1 MAFARNWRHAWV
13 SETPE
18 RVSIREIPSLNSV
31 FSEAFTERYRKD
43 GMVGV
48 RVPHLN
54 PAVWKFAITD
64 AEDGAMVWRN
74 ARDGVAAFN
83 MVHRSGVE
91 GWMGPL
97 AVHPDYQGQGIG
109 KMIVNT
115 GVEWLKKHGATV
127 IGLETMPRTMDNV
140 GFYSSLGFTP
150 GHLTVTVTLDTARS
164 GIQSTLMSSL
174 SVHERELALRQCR
187 QMLQQL
193 IPGYDYTREI
203 VLTAHHE
210 LGDTVFV
217 RKGSGNEIVSFAIC
231 HSVPLVEGR
240 ATEEMRV
247 LKMVARTEADFD
259 HLVTQL
265 CAHARAKAGRRV
277 AIRVQGHYGDVYRR
291 LMARGAR
298 VRWTDLRMSLHEYAE
313 SRPADGGIVLSN
325 WEI

>member
-18 RVSIREIPSLNSV
+18 RVSVREIPTLNAV

-64 AEDGAMVWRN
+64 AEEGAMIWRN
-74 ARDGVAAFN
+74 ARDGIAAFN

-97 AVHPDYQGQGIG
+97 AVHPDYQGQGVG
-109 KMIVNT
+109 KMIVNS
-115 GVEWLKKHGATV
+115 GVEWLKKKGAKV

-140 GFYSSLGFTP
+140 GFYSTLGFIP
-150 GHLTVTVTLDTARS
+150 GHLTVTVTLEAARAGLQGIPMS
-164 GIQSTLMSSL
+164 GLNP
-174 SVHERELALRQCR
+174 HERELALRECR
-187 QMLQQL
+187 MMLDQL
-193 IPGYDYTREI
+193 APGYDYTREI
-203 VLTAHHE
+203 VLTTQHQ
-210 LGDTVFV
+210 LGETLFM
-217 RKGSGNEIVSFAIC
+217 RKANEVVSFAIC
-231 HSVPLVEGR
+231 HSAPLVEGR

-247 LKMVARTEADFD
+247 LKMVAKSEADFD
-259 HLVTQL
+259 ALVTQL
-265 CAHARAKAGRRV
+265 CAHARVKGARRV
-277 AIRVQGHYGDVYRR
+277 AIRVQGHYSDVYRR
-291 LMARGAR
+291 LMTRGAR
-298 VRWTDLRMSLHEYAE
+298 VRWTDLRMAVHEFAE
-313 SRPADGGIVLSN
+313 SRPANGGIVLSN

>member
-1 MAFARNWRHAWV
+1 MAFVRNWRHAWV
-13 SETPE
+13 AETPE
-18 RVSIREIPSLNSV
+18 RVSVREILALNAV

-64 AEDGAMVWRN
+64 AEDGAMIWRN
-74 ARDGVAAFN
+74 ARDGIAAFN

-109 KMIVNT
+109 KMVVSS
-115 GVEWLKKHGATV
+115 GVDWLKKAGARV

-140 GFYSSLGFTP
+140 GFYSTLGFTP
-150 GHLTVTVTLDTARS
+150 GHLTVTVTLEAARAGLQATA
-164 GIQSTLMSSL
+164 MSAL
-174 SVHERELALRQCR
+174 NPHERELALRQCR
-187 QMLQQL
+187 QLL
-193 IPGYDYTREI
+193 DKLAPGYDYTREI
-203 VLTAHHE
+203 ILTAQHQ
-210 LGDTVFV
+210 LGDTLFM
-217 RKGSGNEIVSFAIC
+217 REGNEILSFAVC

-247 LKMVARTEADFD
+247 LKMVAATEGDFD

-265 CAHARAKAGRRV
+265 SAHARVKGSKRV
-277 AIRVQGHYGDVYRR
+277 AIRVQGQYSDVYRR
-291 LMARGAR
+291 LVARGAR
-298 VRWTDLRMSLHEYAE
+298 VRWTDLRMSLHDYAE
-313 SRPADGGIVLSN
+313 SRPGGGGIVLSN

>member
-13 SETPE
+13 ADAPE
-18 RVSIREIPSLNSV
+18 RVSIREIASLNAV

-54 PAVWKFAITD
+54 PAVWKFAIAD
-64 AEDGAMVWRN
+64 AEEGAMIWRN
-74 ARDGVAAFN
+74 ARDGIAAFN

-109 KMIVNT
+109 KMVVST
-115 GVEWLKKHGATV
+115 GVEWLKQRGARV

-140 GFYSSLGFTP
+140 GFYSALGFVP
-150 GHLTVTVTLDTARS
+150 GYLTVTVTLEAARA
-164 GIQSTLMSSL
+164 GIQATTIASL
-174 SVHERELALRQCR
+174 NPHERELALRQCR
-187 QMLQQL
+187 AMLEQL
-193 IPGYDYTREI
+193 APGYDYTREI
-203 VLTAHHE
+203 VLTEQHD
-210 LGDTVFV
+210 LGDTLFV
-217 RKGSGNEIVSFAIC
+217 RKGFDVLSFAVC

-247 LKMVARTEADFD
+247 LKMVAKTEADFD

-265 CAHARAKAGRRV
+265 CAHARVRGARRV
-277 AIRVQGHYGDVYRR
+277 AIRVQGQYGGIYRR
-291 LMARGAR
+291 LIARGAR
-298 VRWTDLRMSLHEYAE
+298 VRWTDLRMAAHDHAE
-313 SRPADGGIVLSN
+313 SKPADGGIVLSN

>member
-13 SETPE
+13 AETPE
-18 RVSIREIPSLNSV
+18 RVSIREIPSLNAV

-64 AEDGAMVWRN
+64 AEDGAMIWRN
-74 ARDGVAAFN
+74 ARDGIAAFN

-97 AVHPDYQGQGIG
+97 AVHPDCQAQGIG
-109 KMIVNT
+109 KMIVSS
-115 GVEWLKKHGATV
+115 GVEWLKKNGAKV

-140 GFYSSLGFTP
+140 GFYSALGFAP
-150 GHLTVTVTLDTARS
+150 GHLTVTVTLEAAR
-164 GIQSTLMSSL
+164 GGLQAIGMSAL
-174 SVHERELALRQCR
+174 SPHERELAIRQCGYLLEE
-187 QMLQQL
+187 MA
-193 IPGYDYTREI
+193 PGYDYTREI
-203 VLTAHHE
+203 VLTAQHQ
-210 LGDTVFV
+210 LGDTLFV
-217 RKGSGNEIVSFAIC
+217 RKGNDVQSFAIC

-265 CAHARAKAGRRV
+265 CAHARVKGSKRV
-277 AIRVQGHYGDVYRR
+277 AIRVQGQYSDIYRR
-291 LMARGAR
+291 LIARGAR
-298 VRWTDLRMSLHEYAE
+298 VRWTDLRMSLHDYAE
-313 SRPADGGIVLSN
+313 ARPFNGGIVLSN

>member
-13 SETPE
+13 AETPE
-18 RVSIREIPSLNSV
+18 RVSLREIPSLNGV

-64 AEDGAMVWRN
+64 AEDGAMIWRN
-74 ARDGVAAFN
+74 ARDGIAAFN

-97 AVHPDYQGQGIG
+97 AVHPDCQAQGIG
-109 KMIVNT
+109 KMIVSS
-115 GVEWLKKHGATV
+115 GVEWLKKHGAKV

-140 GFYSSLGFTP
+140 GFYSALGFAP
-150 GHLTVTVTLDTARS
+150 GHLTVTVTLEAAR
-164 GIQSTLMSSL
+164 GGLQAIGMSAL
-174 SVHERELALRQCR
+174 NPHERELAIRQCGHLLE
-187 QMLQQL
+187 QMA
-193 IPGYDYTREI
+193 PGYDYTREI
-203 VLTAHHE
+203 VLTAQHE
-210 LGDTVFV
+210 LGETVFV
-217 RKGSGNEIVSFAIC
+217 RNGSDVQSFAIC

-265 CAHARAKAGRRV
+265 CAHARVRGSKRV
-277 AIRVQGHYGDVYRR
+277 AIRVQGQYSDVYRR
-291 LMARGAR
+291 LIARGAR
-298 VRWTDLRMSLHEYAE
+298 VRWTDLRMSLHGYAE
-313 SRPADGGIVLSN
+313 SRPENGGIVLSN

>member
-1 MAFARNWRHAWV
+1 MAFVRNWRHAWV
-13 SETPE
+13 AETPE
-18 RVSIREIPSLNSV
+18 RVSIQEIASLNGV
-31 FSEAFTERYRKD
+31 FSDAFTDRYRKD

-64 AEDGAMVWRN
+64 AEEGAMIWRN
-74 ARDGVAAFN
+74 ARDGIAAFN

-109 KMIVNT
+109 KIIVSS
-115 GVEWLKKHGATV
+115 GIEWLKKNGAKV

-140 GFYSSLGFTP
+140 GFYSTLGFAP
-150 GHLTVTVTLDTARS
+150 GHLTVTVTLEAARAGLQATA
-164 GIQSTLMSSL
+164 MSAL
-174 SVHERELALRQCR
+174 NPHERELALRQCHT
-187 QMLQQL
+187 LLDQL
-193 IPGYDYTREI
+193 MSGYDYTREI
-203 VLTAHHE
+203 ILTAQHQ
-210 LGDTVFV
+210 LGDTLFV
-217 RKGSGNEIVSFAIC
+217 RKGNEVMSFAVC
-231 HSVPLVEGR
+231 HGVPLVEGR

-259 HLVTQL
+259 QLVTQL
-265 CAHARAKAGRRV
+265 CAHARGKTSRRV
-277 AIRVQGHYGDVYRR
+277 AIRVQGQYGDVYRR

-298 VRWTDLRMSLHEYAE
+298 VRWTDLRMSLNGYAE
-313 SRPADGGIVLSN
+313 SRPAGGGVVLSN

>member
-13 SETPE
+13 AESPE
-18 RVSIREIPSLNSV
+18 RVSVREISSLNAV

-64 AEDGAMVWRN
+64 AEEGAMIWRN
-74 ARDGVAAFN
+74 ARDGIAAFN

-109 KMIVNT
+109 KMIVSS
-115 GVEWLKKHGATV
+115 GVEWLKQKGARV

-140 GFYSSLGFTP
+140 GFYSTLGFVP
-150 GHLTVTVTLDTARS
+150 GHLTVTVTLEAARA
-164 GIQSTLMSSL
+164 GIQATTIASL
-174 SVHERELALRQCR
+174 NPHERELALRQCR
-187 QMLQQL
+187 AMLEQL
-193 IPGYDYTREI
+193 APGYDYTREI
-203 VLTAHHE
+203 LLTEQHD
-210 LGDTVFV
+210 LGDTLFV
-217 RKGSGNEIVSFAIC
+217 RKGFDVLSFAIC

-247 LKMVARTEADFD
+247 LKMVAKTEADFD

-265 CAHARAKAGRRV
+265 CAHARVRGARRV
-277 AIRVQGHYGDVYRR
+277 AIRVQGQYSSVYRR
-291 LMARGAR
+291 LIARGAR
-298 VRWTDLRMSLHEYAE
+298 VRWTDLRMSVHDFAE
-313 SRPADGGIVLSN
+313 TKPANGGIVLSN

>member
-13 SETPE
+13 SESPE
-18 RVSIREIPSLNSV
+18 RVSVREIPALNAV
-31 FSEAFTERYRKD
+31 FSEAFTERYRRD

-64 AEDGAMVWRN
+64 AEDGAMIWRN
-74 ARDGVAAFN
+74 ARDGIAAFN

-97 AVHPDYQGQGIG
+97 AVHPDYQSQGVG
-109 KMIVNT
+109 KMIVSS
-115 GVEWLKKHGATV
+115 GVEWLKKAGAKV

-150 GHLTVTVTLDTARS
+150 GHLTVTVTLEAARA
-164 GIQSTLMSSL
+164 GIQATAMSSL
-174 SVHERELALRQCR
+174 NPHERELALRQCR
-187 QMLQQL
+187 ALVEQL
-193 IPGYDYTREI
+193 APGYDYTREI
-203 VLTAHHE
+203 VLTAQHQ
-210 LGDTVFV
+210 LGDTLFV
-217 RKGSGNEIVSFAIC
+217 RKGNEALSFAVC

-240 ATEEMRV
+240 GTDEMRV
-247 LKMVARTEADFD
+247 LKMVARSEADFD
-259 HLVTQL
+259 QLVTQL
-265 CAHARAKAGRRV
+265 CAHARVKSARRV
-277 AIRVQGHYGDVYRR
+277 AIRVQGQYGDIYRR
-291 LMARGAR
+291 LVARGAR

-313 SRPADGGIVLSN
+313 SRPANGGIVLSN

>member
-18 RVSIREIPSLNSV
+18 RVSVREIPSLNSV

-64 AEDGAMVWRN
+64 AEEGAMIWRN
-74 ARDGVAAFN
+74 ARDGIAAFN

-97 AVHPDYQGQGIG
+97 AVHPDFQGQGVG
-109 KMIVNT
+109 KMIVSS
-115 GVEWLKKHGATV
+115 GVEWLKKRGAKV

-140 GFYSSLGFTP
+140 GFYSTLGFIP
-150 GHLTVTVTLDTARS
+150 GHLTVTVTLESARA
-164 GIQSTLMSSL
+164 GIQATPMASL
-174 SVHERELALRQCR
+174 NPHERELALRQCR
-187 QMLQQL
+187 SLL
-193 IPGYDYTREI
+193 DELAPGYDYTREI
-203 VLTAHHE
+203 VLTAQHQ
-210 LGDTVFV
+210 LGDALFMRQGGEVQ
-217 RKGSGNEIVSFAIC
+217 SFAIC

-240 ATEEMRV
+240 VTEEMRV
-247 LKMVARTEADFD
+247 LKMVARTESDFD
-259 HLVTQL
+259 ALVTQL
-265 CAHARAKAGRRV
+265 CAYARVKGARRV
-277 AIRVQGHYGDVYRR
+277 AIRVQGQYSDVYRK
-291 LMARGAR
+291 LMTRGAR
-298 VRWTDLRMSLHEYAE
+298 VRWTDLRMAVHEYAE
-313 SRPADGGIVLSN
+313 SRPKNGGIVLSN

>member
-18 RVSIREIPSLNSV
+18 RVSLREIPSLNSV

-64 AEDGAMVWRN
+64 AEEGAMIWRN
-74 ARDGVAAFN
+74 ARDGIAAFN
-83 MVHRSGVE
+83 MIHRSGVE

-109 KMIVNT
+109 KIIVNT
-115 GVEWLKKHGATV
+115 GVEWLKQRGATV

-150 GHLTVTVTLDTARS
+150 GHLTVTVTLDAARS
-164 GIQSTLMSSL
+164 GIQSTLISTL
-174 SVHERELALRQCR
+174 NPHERELALRQCR
-187 QMLQQL
+187 QLLQQL
-193 IPGYDYTREI
+193 IPGYHYGREI

-217 RKGSGNEIVSFAIC
+217 RKGNEIVSFAIY

-247 LKMVARTEADFD
+247 LKLVARSEADFD

-265 CAHARAKAGRRV
+265 CAHARAKGGRRV
-277 AIRVQGHYGDVYRR
+277 AVRVQGVYSDIFRR

-298 VRWTDLRMSLHEYAE
+298 VRWTDLRMSVHEYPE
-313 SRPADGGIVLSN
+313 SRPAGGGIVLSN

>member
-13 SETPE
+13 AETPE
-18 RVSIREIPSLNSV
+18 RVSVREIPALNGV

-64 AEDGAMVWRN
+64 AEDGAMIWRN
-74 ARDGVAAFN
+74 ARDGIAAFN

-109 KMIVNT
+109 KIIVNS
-115 GVEWLKKHGATV
+115 GIEWLKRRGAKV

-150 GHLTVTVTLDTARS
+150 GHLTVTVTLEAERA
-164 GIQSTLMSSL
+164 GIQAMAMSSL
-174 SVHERELALRQCR
+174 NPHERELALRQCR
-187 QMLQQL
+187 ALVDQ
-193 IPGYDYTREI
+193 ISPGYDYTREI
-203 VLTAHHE
+203 VLTAQHQ
-210 LGDTVFV
+210 LGDTLFV
-217 RKGSGNEIVSFAIC
+217 RKGNEIISFAVC
-231 HSVPLVEGR
+231 HSVALVEGR
-240 ATEEMRV
+240 VTEEMRV
-247 LKMVARTEADFD
+247 LKMVAKSAADFD
-259 HLVTQL
+259 QMVTQL
-265 CAHARAKAGRRV
+265 CAYARVKSARRV
-277 AIRVQGHYGDVYRR
+277 AIRVQGQYGDIYRR
-291 LMARGAR
+291 LVARGAR
-298 VRWTDLRMSLHEYAE
+298 VRWTDLRMSLHEFAE
-313 SRPADGGIVLSN
+313 SRPVNGGIVLSN

>member
-13 SETPE
+13 AETPE
-18 RVSIREIPSLNSV
+18 RVLTREIASLNAV

-54 PAVWKFAITD
+54 PAVWKFAIAD
-64 AEDGAMVWRN
+64 AEEGAMIWRN
-74 ARDGVAAFN
+74 ARDGIAAFN
-83 MVHRSGVE
+83 MVHQSGVE

-109 KMIVNT
+109 KMIVQS
-115 GVEWLKKHGATV
+115 GVEWLKNQGAKV

-140 GFYSSLGFTP
+140 GFYSTLGFVP
-150 GHLTVTVTLDTARS
+150 GHLTVTVTLEAARA
-164 GIQSTLMSSL
+164 GIQSTTISSL
-174 SVHERELALRQCR
+174 SPHERELAMRQCR
-187 QMLQQL
+187 VMLEQFA
-193 IPGYDYTREI
+193 PGYDYTREI
-203 VLTAHHE
+203 LLTAQHE
-210 LGDTVFV
+210 LGDTLFV
-217 RKGSGNEIVSFAIC
+217 RKGSEVLSFAVC

-247 LKMVARTEADFD
+247 LKMVAKSEADFD

-265 CAHARAKAGRRV
+265 CAHARGRGARRI
-277 AIRVQGHYGDVYRR
+277 AIRVQGQYSSIYRR
-291 LMARGAR
+291 LIARGAR
-298 VRWTDLRMSLHEYAE
+298 VRWTDLRMSVHDHAE
-313 SRPADGGIVLSN
+313 TKPLNGGIVLSN

>member
-1 MAFARNWRHAWV
+1 MAVARNWRQPWV

-18 RVSIREIPSLNSV
+18 RVNVREIASLNAV

-54 PAVWKFAITD
+54 PLVWKFAIAD
-64 AEDGAMVWRN
+64 AEDGAMIWRN
-74 ARDGVAAFN
+74 ARDGIAAFN
-83 MVHRSGVE
+83 MVHQSGVE

-97 AVHPDYQGQGIG
+97 AVHPDFQAQGIG
-109 KMIVNT
+109 KMIVNA
-115 GVEWLKKHGATV
+115 GIDWLKKRGAKV

-150 GHLTVTVTLDTARS
+150 GHLTVTVTLEAARAGVQSLTVS
-164 GIQSTLMSSL
+164 GLNP
-174 SVHERELALRQCR
+174 HERELALRQFR
-187 QMLQQL
+187 QLLQEL
-193 IPGYDYTREI
+193 APGYDYTREI
-203 VLTAHHE
+203 VLTAQHQ
-210 LGDTVFV
+210 LGDTIFM
-217 RKGSGNEIVSFAIC
+217 RKGAEVMSFAIC

-240 ATEEMRV
+240 MTEEIRV

-259 HLVTQL
+259 QLVTQL
-265 CAHARAKAGRRV
+265 CAYARAKSARRI
-277 AIRVQGHYGDVYRR
+277 AIRVQGQYTDVYRR
-291 LMARGAR
+291 LMTRGAR
-298 VRWTDLRMSLHEYAE
+298 VRWTDLRMAVHEYSE

>member
-13 SETPE
+13 AETPE
-18 RVSIREIPSLNSV
+18 RVSTVEIPSLNAV

-54 PAVWKFAITD
+54 PAVWRFAITD
-64 AEDGAMVWRN
+64 AEAGAMIWRN
-74 ARDGVAAFN
+74 ARDGIAAFN

-109 KMIVNT
+109 KIIVSS
-115 GVEWLKKHGATV
+115 GVEWLKKNGAKV

-140 GFYSSLGFTP
+140 GFYSALGFNP
-150 GHLTVTVTLDTARS
+150 GHLTVTVTLEAARAGLQATA
-164 GIQSTLMSSL
+164 MSEL
-174 SVHERELALRQCR
+174 SPHERELALKQCR
-187 QMLQQL
+187 YLL
-193 IPGYDYTREI
+193 EEFAPGYDYTREI
-203 VLTAHHE
+203 VLTAQHK
-210 LGDTVFV
+210 LGDTLFV
-217 RKGSGNEIVSFAIC
+217 RKGNDVLAFAVC

-247 LKMVARTEADFD
+247 LKVVARTEADFD
-259 HLVTQL
+259 QLVTQL
-265 CAHARAKAGRRV
+265 SAHARVKGSKRV
-277 AIRVQGHYGDVYRR
+277 AIRVQGQYSDVYRR

-298 VRWTDLRMSLHEYAE
+298 VRWTDLRMSLHDYAE
-313 SRPADGGIVLSN
+313 SRAANGGIVLSN

>member
-13 SETPE
+13 AESAE
-18 RVSIREIPSLNSV
+18 RVSVREITSLNAV

-64 AEDGAMVWRN
+64 AEEGAMIWRN
-74 ARDGVAAFN
+74 ARDGIAAFN

-109 KMIVNT
+109 KMIVSS
-115 GVEWLKKHGATV
+115 GVEWLKKKGARV

-150 GHLTVTVTLDTARS
+150 GHLTVTVTLEAARA
-164 GIQSTLMSSL
+164 GIQATTIASL
-174 SVHERELALRQCR
+174 NPHERELALRQCR
-187 QMLQQL
+187 AMLEQL
-193 IPGYDYTREI
+193 APGYDYTREI
-203 VLTAHHE
+203 LLTEQHD
-210 LGDTVFV
+210 LGDTLFV
-217 RKGSGNEIVSFAIC
+217 RKGSDVVSFAIC

-247 LKMVARTEADFD
+247 LKMVAKTEADFD

-265 CAHARAKAGRRV
+265 CAHARVRGARRV
-277 AIRVQGHYGDVYRR
+277 AIRVQGQYSSIYRR
-291 LMARGAR
+291 LIGRGAR
-298 VRWTDLRMSLHEYAE
+298 VRWTDLRMSLHDYAE
-313 SRPADGGIVLSN
+313 TKPANGGIVLSN

>member
-13 SETPE
+13 SETAE
-18 RVSIREIPSLNSV
+18 RVSIREIPSLNAV

-64 AEDGAMVWRN
+64 AEDGAMIWRN
-74 ARDGVAAFN
+74 ARDGIAAFN

-109 KMIVNT
+109 KMIVLA
-115 GVEWLKKHGATV
+115 GVDWLKKRGSTV

-150 GHLTVTVTLDTARS
+150 GYLTVTVTLDAARS

-174 SVHERELALRQCR
+174 SPHERELALRQCR
-187 QMLQQL
+187 QTVQQL

-210 LGDTVFV
+210 LGDTLFV
-217 RKGSGNEIVSFAIC
+217 RKGNDVVSFAIC

-247 LKMVARTEADFD
+247 LKMVARSEADFD

-265 CAHARAKAGRRV
+265 CAHTRAKGGKRV
-277 AIRVQGHYGDVYRR
+277 AIRVQGQYSDVYRR
-291 LMARGAR
+291 LVARGAR
-298 VRWTDLRMSLHEYAE
+298 VRWTDLRMSVHGYAE
-313 SRPADGGIVLSN
+313 SAPAGGGIVLSN